1 MTDRLARLK
10 MKGNRLYKIEK
21 LCSRSAI
28 NRLFQTGKSA
38 IHYPLRIVV
47 NMLPDSDAPA
57 KFMITVPK
65 KRIRKAVDRVLVR
78 RRIREAYRLNRE
90 LLAPLKEKNISIEIG
105 FLYLDSTIAD
115 YATIEQKMCDSL
127 NRAVKIAMKS
137 NQKGKE
143 CDELS

>member
-1 MTDRLARLK
+1 

-21 LCSRSAI
+21 LCSRSAV

-38 IHYPLRIVV
+38 IQYPLRIVLNV
-47 NMLPDSDAPA
+47 SIDSTEPV

-65 KRIRKAVDRVLVR
+65 KKIRKAVDRVLLR

-90 LLAPLKEKNISIEIG
+90 LLAPLKENNISIEIG
-105 FLYLDSTIAD
+105 FLYLDSNIAD
-115 YATIEQKMCDSL
+115 YATIEQKMRDSL

-137 NQKGKE
+137 IPKSETEE
-143 CDELS
+143 CEKLS